1 MGMTMTEKILARA
14 SGARTVSPGD
24 LVVTDV
30 DTSVLIDN
38 AFFPA
43 YWREILKV
51 HDPDKV
57 IVVFDH
63 RAPASDLVSAGAHVV
78 GRKFVK
84 QFGIKRFHDVGAH
97 VGHLA
102 TSSSP
107 TAAMRCRAPCSS
119 APIRT
124 PAAAARSIARR
135 AASARPT

>member
-14 SGARTVSPGD
+14 SGAGKVSPGD

-63 RAPASDLVSAGAHVV
+63 RAPASDLVSAGAACRRAQVRQAVRHQALP
-78 GRKFVK
+78 RCRRPMS
-84 QFGIKRFHDVGAH
+84 GIAM
-97 VGHLA
+97 
-102 TSSSP
+102 SSSP
-107 TAAMRCRAPCSS
+107 TTAMRCRAPCSS

-124 PAAAARSIARR
+124 PAAAARSIAPR